1 MKTITK
7 CIGKLIGESA
17 IRSLKEFVYRG
28 KGEPISY
35 GKHHLR
41 YMVGTRPIRLS
52 YLNAADETTRNDVK
66 QIKYFLDRVKLGERV
81 FDIGGHNG
89 QYAVLFSSLVGKDGE
104 VVTFEPDSSARA
116 ILRRNLALNP
126 CASNVHV
133 EDIAL
138 SDEDGSHVFYSN
150 EGDSMSSL
158 VRSGL
163 GTNATA
169 PSVTE
174 YRVATMR
181 LDNYL
186 PAKGIPNP
194 HWIKLDTE
202 GAEINI
208 LRGARKVL
216 ESGTRIV
223 CELHPYAWNDFG
235 TSFEELLGIVNDCG
249 RKIRYLDETLKI
261 EDGAVYGAVII
272 S

>member
-1 MKTITK
+1 
-7 CIGKLIGESA
+7 
-17 IRSLKEFVYRG
+17 
-28 KGEPISY
+28 
-35 GKHHLR
+35 
-41 YMVGTRPIRLS
+41 
-52 YLNAADETTRNDVK
+52 
-66 QIKYFLDRVKLGERV
+66 
-81 FDIGGHNG
+81 
-89 QYAVLFSSLVGKDGE
+89 
-104 VVTFEPDSSARA
+104 
-116 ILRRNLALNP
+116 
-126 CASNVHV
+126 
-133 EDIAL
+133 
-138 SDEDGSHVFYSN
+138 
-150 EGDSMSSL
+150 
-158 VRSGL
+158 
-163 GTNATA
+163 
-169 PSVTE
+169 
-174 YRVATMR
+174 MR